1 MTNNHLDDETLNAL
15 LDNEP
20 VSGSVEHLDNCAE
33 CADRLEALRLVS
45 NWVASPVAL
54 PDSGRIAHN
63 ISRALASVDTDTLRS
78 VGRRAWPRWVA
89 YGAAAGVVAIAVAS
103 AIPLLS
109 NDDRQRP
116 VATGMAVNVVEGT
129 HLELEATSDLR
140 VPVREALLPEVSATS
155 SADSAAKSVER
166 YDDDSFSSENGTS
179 IPGDAHEG
187 TLSPPTQL
195 SPAAGAPAYAQVADD
210 FAKAHS
216 DCEPAIRNQD
226 KRLGLLRYKSSASFG
241 GEAAVVEVFTLLKS
255 KNKEASATLDL
266 RAYVLAVSDCRVLNV
281 QSFNLAP

>member
-1 MTNNHLDDETLNAL
+1 MTNNHLEDETLNAL

-20 VSGSVEHLDNCAE
+20 VSVSVEHLDNCAE

-54 PDSGRIAHN
+54 PDSGRIAHD
-63 ISRALASVDTDTLRS
+63 ISRALASVDSDTSRS
-78 VGRRAWPRWVA
+78 IGRRAWPRWVV

-109 NDDRQRP
+109 NDDQP
-116 VATGMAVNVVEGT
+116 NKLATSGKAVNVIEGT

-140 VPVREALLPEVSATS
+140 VPIREALFPQVSEL
-155 SADSAAKSVER
+155 SADSSAKSDER
-166 YDDDSFSSENGTS
+166 YG
-179 IPGDAHEG
+179 EG
-187 TLSPPTQL
+187 
-195 SPAAGAPAYAQVADD
+195 PAAPNALSGSNVSGTQATLDL
-210 FAKAHS
+210 AKVHS
-216 DCEPAIRNQD
+216 ACEPIIRNQD
-226 KRLGLLRYKSSASFG
+226 KRLGLLRYKSSASFA
-241 GEAAVVEVFTLLKS
+241 GEAAIVEVFTLKP
-255 KNKEASATLDL
+255 KNEGASGTLDL

>member
-20 VSGSVEHLDNCAE
+20 VLGSVEHLDNCAE

-54 PDSGRIAHN
+54 PDSRRIAHD
-63 ISRALASVDTDTLRS
+63 ISRALASVDPDTSRS

-89 YGAAAGVVAIAVAS
+89 YGAAAGVLAIAVAS

-109 NDDRQRP
+109 NDDQP
-116 VATGMAVNVVEGT
+116 DKLAATGNAVNVIEGT

-140 VPVREALLPEVSATS
+140 VPIREALLQQASQS
-155 SADSAAKSVER
+155 SADSASKSAER
-166 YDDDSFSSENGTS
+166 Y
-179 IPGDAHEG
+179 GDALEG
-187 TLSPPTQL
+187 SGSPPTQL
-195 SPAAGAPAYAQVADD
+195 SPAAGAPALMAVD

-216 DCEPAIRNQD
+216 ACEPAIRNQD

-281 QSFNLAP
+281 QSFNLAPQ